1 LSVLALIA
9 LAETTGSITVELG
22 NVRSDRG
29 EVVVD
34 ICPKDKFLEDGCL
47 YHGEA
52 KARAGTTEVVISG
65 VPPGQYAAQAFHDE
79 NGNGEVDR
87 ALFGIPKEGVGFSR
101 DARIGLGPP
110 KWKDAV
116 FTHQPRPEVIRF
128 DLRYFK
134 GPKGPGKAHK

>member
-9 LAETTGSITVELG
+9 LAETAGSITVEIG

-34 ICPKDKFLEDGCL
+34 ICSKDRFLEDGCR

-52 KARAGTTEVVISG
+52 KARTGTTEVVIDG

-79 NGNGEVDR
+79 NGDGEINR

-101 DARIGLGPP
+101 DARIRLGPP

-116 FTHQPRPEVIRF
+116 FTHQARPEVIRF
-128 DLRYFK
+128 DFRYFM
-134 GPKGPGKAHK
+134 GPKGPSRTRK